1 MGLIFGERNADSVVR
16 SDEDGELRFVKPLQ
30 VEEEFAEFLGYV
42 RRQELEGIDGKEE
55 KELKY
60 AQTQN
65 DNLRNEYSPL
75 FADVEKDIAW
85 ARIALQKKPDAVNL
99 WIGNSRSVTA
109 LHKDNYENI
118 YVQIVGRKHFVLLPP
133 VEAVCVGEREVRAAT
148 YVRDGEGKLA
158 VGDDEGGEMVPT
170 ATWDPDE
177 PGVRGTE
184 FVGLSR
190 PVRVSLEE
198 GDMLYL
204 PALW

>member
-1 MGLIFGERNADSVVR
+1 MLI
-16 SDEDGELRFVKPLQ
+16 SDEDGGLRFIKPLQ
-30 VEEEFAEFLGYV
+30 VEEDFAGFLEYV
-42 RRQELEGIDGKEE
+42 RRQELEGIDGKGEE
-55 KELKY
+55 VKY

-148 YVRDGEGKLA
+148 YKRDGEGRL
-158 VGDDEGGEMVPT
+158 VVRDDEGGEMVPT

-177 PGVRGTE
+177 PGVRRTGFE
-184 FVGLSR
+184 GLSR

-198 GDMLYL
+198 GDILYL